1 MLKDSLSSL
10 LAREKHLKAT
20 YQGIRRRKVE
30 YPRADQVLRM
40 HPIRMDLEKV
50 RRELVSKRY
59 RME

>member
-1 MLKDSLSSL
+1 MPDKLSTL
-10 LAREKHLKAT
+10 LAREKHLKAA

-50 RRELVSKRY
+50 RREIEK
-59 RME
+59 EE